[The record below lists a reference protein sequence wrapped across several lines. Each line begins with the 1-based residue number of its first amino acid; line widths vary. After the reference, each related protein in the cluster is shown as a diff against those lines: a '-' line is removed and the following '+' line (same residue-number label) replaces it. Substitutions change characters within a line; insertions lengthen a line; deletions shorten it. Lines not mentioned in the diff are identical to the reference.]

1 MSDEELGEKLVRMES
16 LIAHLEHQYEELNKV
31 VVEQGKVLSKSL
43 SQQEKMAD
51 TLREMRQD
59 EIRSDNR
66 KPPHYS

>member
-1 MSDEELGEKLVRMES
+1 MSNKEIGANLVRLES
-16 LIAHLEHQYEELNKV
+16 ILTHLEHQYEELNKV
-31 VVEQGKVLSKSL
+31 VVEQGKVLAKAL

>member
-31 VVEQGKVLSKSL
+31 VVEQGKVLSKAL

-51 TLREMRQD
+51 SLREMRQD

>member
-31 VVEQGKVLSKSL
+31 VVEQGKVLSKAL

>member
-1 MSDEELGEKLVRMES
+1 MSDDDIGEKLVRLES
-16 LIAHLEHQYEELNKV
+16 MMTHLEHQYEELNKV
-31 VVEQGKVLSKSL
+31 VVEQGKVLSKAL
-43 SQQEKMAD
+43 SQQERIAD